1 MSGDVYVGE
10 LIELHQVCLGPC
22 QGSKGKVGF
31 LLRIHIGKG
40 PHLALTQQS
49 PGFLLNCGWNVGVP
63 LDLQRGPQGPN
74 HVASGFLVSM
84 RVARGLSRFCSS
96 CCWGLG
102 HHLELVSE
110 PQCSSPVVTWISGF
124 LWSFNSGISVPLGL
138 RHSSPLSS
146 RAVAVVSGFLSS

>member
-1 MSGDVYVGE
+1 MVGLSLFLLSGDVYVGE

-31 LLRIHIGKG
+31 LSRIHIGKG
-40 PHLALTQQS
+40 PHLTLTQQS
-49 PGFLLNCGWNVGVP
+49 PGYLSNCGWNLGVP

-124 LWSFNSGISVPLGL
+124 LWSFNRAVRPRLVW
-138 RHSSPLSS
+138 RHASPLSS
-146 RAVAVVSGFLSS
+146 QAVK